1 MNEEKIP
8 MDKLAAIYIKIRNR
22 MAELTKAYD
31 TEIEEMKDQQEK
43 IKFALKDFM
52 QESGL
57 SSLKTDKGTVS
68 LTKKTRYQTQDWDEF
83 KKFVVEN
90 DAVDLLERRI
100 AQGNMAQFLEENP
113 TLLPPGLNAH
123 TEYDVSV
130 RKPT

>member
-1 MNEEKIP
+1 MSDKIP

-31 TEIEEMKDQQEK
+31 TEIEGLKDQQEK

-52 QESGL
+52 QDAGL
-57 SSLKTDKGTVS
+57 SSLKTDRGTVS

-83 KKFVVEN
+83 KKFLLEH
-90 DAVDLLERRI
+90 DALDLLERRI